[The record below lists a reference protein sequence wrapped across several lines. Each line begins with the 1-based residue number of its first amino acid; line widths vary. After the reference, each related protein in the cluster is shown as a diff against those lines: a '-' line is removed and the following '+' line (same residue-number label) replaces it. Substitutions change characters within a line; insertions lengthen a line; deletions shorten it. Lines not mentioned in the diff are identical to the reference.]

1 MMSDTT
7 DVASMDRIEREC
19 TRFLY
24 REAELLDRG
33 DLQEWLELL
42 CPDIQYRVPVRTTRQ
57 KRDGEGFSNSAFFFD
72 DDYSSLKLRVARL
85 VSDFAWS
92 DSPPAR
98 TRRMV
103 SNVRVASSRLPGL
116 RDNELAVTSNLALF
130 SFRGESTTPVLL
142 TGERQ
147 DVLRFEADGWK
158 LRSRLMLL
166 DTTIVGI
173 DSLAIFF

>member
-1 MMSDTT
+1 MSDRPNADTY
-7 DVASMDRIEREC
+7 ERLERDC

-33 DLQEWLELL
+33 HFEEWLGLL
-42 CPDIQYRVPVRTTRQ
+42 SPNITYRVPVRTTRQ
-57 KRDGEGFSNSAFFFD
+57 KRDGDGFSDTAFFFD

-85 VSDFAWS
+85 VTDFAWS

-98 TRRMV
+98 MRRMV
-103 SNVRVASSRLPGL
+103 TNVRLAQESPPGL
-116 RDNELAVTSNLALF
+116 GSDEYGVTSNLAMF
-130 SFRGESTTPVLL
+130 SFRGDQTMPITL

-147 DVLRFEADGWK
+147 DIVRLDSDGWK
-158 LRSRLMLL
+158 LRSRVVLL
-166 DTTIVGI
+166 DTTVVGI